1 MEERGVSGREEESQ
15 TKISFFICSLF
26 ARPKPIC
33 SFLLLAQKKR
43 TKEKGS
49 HKSFLGL
56 PFLMLPT
63 QYNSLVLLAQ
73 TVLLTNSMRFA
84 TLKMSIFLQKRFEG
98 FARLTAIRVS
108 YATKVLSLLK

>member
-1 MEERGVSGREEESQ
+1 VRRAGLFGVVTQWFG
-15 TKISFFICSLF
+15 FF
-26 ARPKPIC
+26 ARPNQQC

-49 HKSFLGL
+49 HKSFLGF

-73 TVLLTNSMRFA
+73 TVLLTNSLRFA
-84 TLKMSIFLQKRFEG
+84 TLKMSIFFQKRFEG
-98 FARLTAIRVS
+98 IPRLTAIRV
-108 YATKVLSLLK
+108 ACAPKEFA